1 MGWNNGEE
9 HYNWVIVQDNGEPLR
24 FTTGELVIYGGVED
38 YQEDLI
44 EGEKAMTIAEYA
56 RTIGVDWRTLIDE
69 SL

>member
-1 MGWNNGEE
+1 MKWNNGDE

-24 FTTGELVIYGGVED
+24 FNDGELVIYGGVED

-44 EGEKAMTIAEYA
+44 EGDKVMTIAEYA
-56 RTIGVDWRTLIDE
+56 KTIGVDWRTLIDE